1 MIFGTLN
8 VEKDKID
15 FHPVTIVAIDVYSG
29 NIIALTLIFYGHIG
43 ENQLFRYRNFLPL
56 LHNNDA

>member
-1 MIFGTLN
+1 MLK
-8 VEKDKID
+8 KDKID